1 MAYSYTQEDG
11 SVAIGSLLS
20 SVPEVDV
27 LGDWVIDADSVDGG
41 FFPVIGTVLAEHA
54 EVNSFPE
61 DRVFRGAWRLV
72 AGELVTDLPEAK
84 LIAHEKRRQ
93 VRSEAFKP
101 LDVEATIPSKAVAA
115 EAARQVI
122 RDADDVKQVAIDAAV
137 DEAGLREL
145 L

>member
-1 MAYSYTQEDG
+1 MAYSYIQEG
-11 SVAIGSLLS
+11 GEIAICNLLS
-20 SVPEVDV
+20 SVPS
-27 LGDWVIDADSVDGG
+27 GA
-41 FFPVIGTVLAEHA
+41 AYA

-72 AGELVTDLPEAK
+72 AGELVTSLPEAK

-122 RDADDVKQVAIDAAV
+122 RDADDAKQIAIDGAA
-137 DEAGLREL
+137 DEAGLRSVM
-145 L
+145 